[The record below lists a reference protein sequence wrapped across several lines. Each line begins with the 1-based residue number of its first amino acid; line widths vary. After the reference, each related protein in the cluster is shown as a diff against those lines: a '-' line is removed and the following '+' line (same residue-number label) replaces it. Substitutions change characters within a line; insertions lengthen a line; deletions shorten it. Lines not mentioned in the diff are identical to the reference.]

1 MIVDCHTHI
10 DSTGEEIE
18 ASEHLSASET
28 VDVCIVLAKTRR
40 GESNTEINRKLSA
53 YINKHSEKTVGFALV
68 DPRRDK
74 INVKNVASNKE
85 KLGLS
90 GAVLYCSEMGFH
102 PVHSRAMRFYE
113 SAEEVGLPVF
123 FHNGEPLGT
132 DAVLDYA
139 QPYLLDE
146 VARTFKTLKIVV
158 GNMGFPFVE
167 QTLSVLAKN
176 ENVYADLTISP
187 SRIWQVYNTV
197 VSAYERGVMEKLLF
211 GSGYPDGRAGECIE
225 TLLGFNKLL
234 PEASLPPVPRD
245 NIRNIIERNSL
256 ELLGI
261 EH

>member
-10 DSTGEEIE
+10 GSTGEEIE

-28 VDVCIVLAKTRR
+28 VDICIVLANAGA
-40 GESNTEINRKLSA
+40 GESNAEINKKLST
-53 YINKHSEKTVGFALV
+53 YINRHSEKTIGFALV
-68 DPRRDK
+68 DPRRGK

-85 KLGLS
+85 KLGLL
-90 GAVLYCSEMGFH
+90 GAVLYCGEMGFH
-102 PVHSRAMRFYE
+102 PAHSRAMRFYE

-123 FHNGEPLGT
+123 FHNASCHGS
-132 DAVLDYA
+132 DSVLDYS

-167 QTLSVLAKN
+167 QTLSLLAKHD
-176 ENVYADLTISP
+176 NVYADLTISP
-187 SRIWQVYNTV
+187 NKIWQVYNTV
-197 VSAYERGVMEKLLF
+197 VSAYEGGVMEKLLF

-225 TLLGFNKLL
+225 TLLGFNKLF
-234 PEASLPPVPRD
+234 PEASLPLVPRG
-245 NIRNIIERNSL
+245 NIRDIIERNSL

-261 EH
+261 NR